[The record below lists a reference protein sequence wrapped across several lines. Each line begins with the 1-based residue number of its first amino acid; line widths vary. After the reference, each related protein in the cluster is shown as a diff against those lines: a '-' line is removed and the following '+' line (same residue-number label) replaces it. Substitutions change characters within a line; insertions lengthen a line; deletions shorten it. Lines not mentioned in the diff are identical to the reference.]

1 MSFVLLAASAQNKCT
16 TLVWSCY
23 VPSKGYHNKG
33 EENSKNDD
41 NNDNSNSIISDK
53 KQSVAE
59 KKDGVKEEVD
69 NNEARGCDS
78 SSSNNGGRNSRSS
91 GSNGPHIEHSN
102 LKSNLKK
109 AVVEENNQL
118 RTERRK
124 VSWPDAHGKDIA
136 HVQEFEPR

>member
-1 MSFVLLAASAQNKCT
+1 ML
-16 TLVWSCY
+16 SCY
-23 VPSKGYHNKG
+23 VPSRGYHNKG
-33 EENSKNDD
+33 EEN
-41 NNDNSNSIISDK
+41 NNTTNSNGNK

-69 NNEARGCDS
+69 NNEARGCDIS
-78 SSSNNGGRNSRSS
+78 TCISSNGGINTRTS
-91 GSNGPHIEHSN
+91 GSNGPHIEHSD

-109 AVVEENNQL
+109 SQVEEYHQL
-118 RTERRK
+118 RTERRN